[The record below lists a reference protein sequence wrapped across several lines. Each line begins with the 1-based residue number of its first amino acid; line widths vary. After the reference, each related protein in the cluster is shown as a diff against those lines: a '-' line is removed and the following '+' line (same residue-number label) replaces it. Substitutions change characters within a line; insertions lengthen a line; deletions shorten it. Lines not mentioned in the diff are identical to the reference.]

1 LKSTS
6 KVKTDPKN
14 ISKRNNLGCELMASP
29 PLRNVNER
37 YQEMLKR
44 KEQEKHRPQTWEK

>member
-1 LKSTS
+1 MKSTS

-14 ISKRNNLGCELMASP
+14 ISKENNLGCELMSSP
-29 PLRNVNER
+29 PLRIVIDH

-44 KEQEKHRPQTWEK
+44 REQEENRPQTWEK